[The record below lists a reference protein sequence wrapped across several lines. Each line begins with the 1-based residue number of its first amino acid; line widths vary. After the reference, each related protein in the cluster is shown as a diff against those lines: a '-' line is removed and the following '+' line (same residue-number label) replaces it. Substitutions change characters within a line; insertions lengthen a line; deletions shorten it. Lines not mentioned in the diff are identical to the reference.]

1 MNHEETST
9 ITRCWRS
16 GPARIAMGFCLALLI
31 CGCDSPKK
39 PPSAPGGGGGGP
51 RRAAVQPAERAEIKP
66 FKDYNLVFVSFDAL
80 QAAHVGCLG
89 YERDITPAIDSIAAR
104 GFSFRNA
111 HSVSSWTVPSS
122 MSWFTGVYPS
132 EHRMVNKY
140 AVYSQQEQKIANL
153 QELAPRLVTLAD
165 ILKQHGY
172 ATAGFTG
179 NAGVSGGFGFEQGFD
194 TYYYDKGKFGRF
206 DQSIPRALDWLAK
219 NKDKKFFLF
228 LHGYDVHGQS
238 TPPGGFDYRFVDQD
252 YDRRYMGAELE
263 QELLR
268 EEGLQKGQLTMRD
281 EDVQFWRAIYDE
293 KIQRADAKFQRFLDE
308 FAKLGVQDKT
318 IFVLTS
324 DHGTEFYE
332 HRRMDHGF
340 TLYQELVHVPL
351 VIQPPGLDVGLSID
365 DRVSSIDIMP
375 TLLELLDIEPTDQV
389 KKQLRGRSL
398 LPALAGRPVSRD
410 VFSET
415 NYREYTYKR
424 SITAPDGWK
433 LIYTLE
439 RRSRELYDLTND
451 PAELKDLADG
461 NSAKADELERR
472 LFEHFKAIGH
482 DLNSRPWPVGL
493 NPVYPSQAK

>member
-1 MNHEETST
+1 
-9 ITRCWRS
+9 
-16 GPARIAMGFCLALLI
+16 MGFCLALLI